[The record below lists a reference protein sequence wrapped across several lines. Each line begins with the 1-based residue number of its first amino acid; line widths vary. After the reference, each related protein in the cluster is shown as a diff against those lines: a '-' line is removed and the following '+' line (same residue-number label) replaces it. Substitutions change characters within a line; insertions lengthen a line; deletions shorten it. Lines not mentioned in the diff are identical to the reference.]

1 MITNIRPK
9 AFSNQVYD
17 RLFKAIFG
25 RENEQSKKWRLELYN
40 ALRGTN
46 YTDPDALEINTIENV
61 IYLTMRNDI
70 SFLVDSQMTLFEQQS
85 SYNPNMPLRG
95 LMYFAQLY
103 QMHLSKLGKTLHR
116 STLIKIPNPKFVVFY
131 NGEKETKDRETLKL
145 SDAFET
151 PENKGDFEWTAEL
164 ININPAHNKTLQKN
178 CKPLYDYVK
187 YVSRLKDN
195 KKKGM
200 DGIDAVTEAVD
211 WAIKENLLDGY
222 FKEQKEE
229 VLAMSLTE
237 FDAEEVTKDLLEE
250 GREIGREEGLQQ
262 KAIEA
267 AQNALSMQL
276 PAETAS
282 KISGLPIEKVLELQA
297 QLLAQ
302 A

>member
-1 MITNIRPK
+1 M
-9 AFSNQVYD
+9 
-17 RLFKAIFG
+17 
-25 RENEQSKKWRLELYN
+25 
-40 ALRGTN
+40 
-46 YTDPDALEINTIENV
+46 
-61 IYLTMRNDI
+61 
-70 SFLVDSQMTLFEQQS
+70 
-85 SYNPNMPLRG
+85 
-95 LMYFAQLY
+95 
-103 QMHLSKLGKTLHR
+103 
-116 STLIKIPNPKFVVFY
+116 
-131 NGEKETKDRETLKL
+131 
-145 SDAFET
+145 
-151 PENKGDFEWTAEL
+151 
-164 ININPAHNKTLQKN
+164 
-178 CKPLYDYVK
+178 YDYVK